1 MLYFFIFKL
10 KMKTISIIIYTM
22 LNFIVCMSSDFD
34 TPMSGFYT
42 DGLDRILDKIEIV
55 VPEKISKDGSFVSY
69 YLPHYYNLESENRPR
84 RTSGQERGS
93 SKDAIHFFIPIDG
106 EKHHLELWPN
116 MNFIAPGLIVE
127 RRDARDVENINKAK
141 ISQISR
147 RQCHYS
153 GQIVGKPNATAA
165 LSTCY
170 GLAGYIRVPT
180 GDEYM
185 IEPVKDSKPTHDRE
199 HPHIIYKR
207 SGMRDKHGG
216 TNCLTRVL
224 LRVLERANII
234 PIPKVGD
241 SSDIKS
247 YRPIAIFFTTRKVFE
262 SLVADKTQ
270 ASSYNQALNQK
281 THDIQQQMKVIL
293 DHSIESDQR
302 LLEFTDQVFV
312 ARLAVNVP
320 SSPHQS
326 RDQYCQ
332 TSDNYQHPCERCSIF
347 KEEVQNMLTTIKT
360 LEEEIKV
367 LKTEKLSLI
376 EKTNCTST
384 QHTNSIPLSN
394 NKYEILSHLQ
404 DKPDDFTIV
413 TKKKKKQKPNKKKKN
428 NHFLKTHKTKIENG
442 CEKIKKLPFRTVSIV
457 GDSHARHL
465 AGMMRAMV
473 DGDTDVSATCKPG
486 AGLLNTTPD
495 PAPPPGN
502 CFVLV
507 SGNNDVAAGRQNIIF
522 DNLEEVIKNCRMT
535 SKVLIT
541 PLFPR
546 YDLPPDSPIR
556 KNIRLANAYISELCV
571 RREGVEM
578 VDISRIGPQFFTAHG
593 QHLRASGKR
602 LLAGLMAEHLASMT
616 SKPHCPRPTAPSN
629 TGGAPDPSRRGTPGL
644 PPCDPRRASPG
655 TSAAMVTSSAG
666 ASALAV
672 VGRESTDG
680 RLLQRV
686 TYAEAVGGSHGG
698 EASPDGTCF

>member
-1 MLYFFIFKL
+1 MFVSKVGLVGLVYSEMTNVPRPVYFDWTGWYRAGFPFFQGDMTDVNAKNPPPLILIGGNHRPINNVCHLNLRTRGINPIPEAKSVPLHIFQNF
-10 KMKTISIIIYTM
+10 MTEPTMTSRRISKALLPT
-22 LNFIVCMSSDFD
+22 L
-34 TPMSGFYT
+34 P
-42 DGLDRILDKIEIV
+42 ILDV
-55 VPEKISKDGSFVSY
+55 LS
-69 YLPHYYNLESENRPR
+69 L
-84 RTSGQERGS
+84 RTCLGRSCGAS
-93 SKDAIHFFIPIDG
+93 IK
-106 EKHHLELWPN
+106 
-116 MNFIAPGLIVE
+116 
-127 RRDARDVENINKAK
+127 
-141 ISQISR
+141 
-147 RQCHYS
+147 
-153 GQIVGKPNATAA
+153 
-165 LSTCY
+165 
-170 GLAGYIRVPT
+170 T
-180 GDEYM
+180 G
-185 IEPVKDSKPTHDRE
+185 VTQTLVTVCNQTHTGE
-199 HPHIIYKR
+199 HPVT
-207 SGMRDKHGG
+207 MR
-216 TNCLTRVL
+216 CRVAAPRTPPAAPAPACSTPSAPTTPTAVPSTDSIPDPPALPAPDPSQL
-224 LRVLERANII
+224 L
-234 PIPKVGD
+234 
-241 SSDIKS
+241 
-247 YRPIAIFFTTRKVFE
+247 
-262 SLVADKTQ
+262 AD
-270 ASSYNQALNQK
+270 NPALNQK
-281 THDIQQQMKVIL
+281 IHDIQQQMKVIL

-312 ARLAVNVP
+312 ARSAVNVP

-376 EKTNCTST
+376 DKTNCTCT

-442 CEKIKKLPFRTVSIV
+442 WEKIKKTPLQDGVHR
-457 GDSHARHL
+457 GRQ
-465 AGMMRAMV
+465 AMV
-473 DGDTDVSATCKPG
+473 DGDTDVSGICKPG

-522 DNLEEVIKNCRMT
+522 GNLVEVIKNCRMT

-546 YDLPPDSPIR
+546 YDLPPDSPIQ

-578 VDISRIGPQFFTAHG
+578 VDISRIGRQFFTAHG

-655 TSAAMVTSSAG
+655 TSATMATSSAG
-666 ASALAV
+666 ASAPAV

-686 TYAEAVGGSHGG
+686 TYAEAVGGYNGG
-698 EASPDGTCF
+698 EASPDGTCFLGAPPAAVGVN

>member
-1 MLYFFIFKL
+1 MF
-10 KMKTISIIIYTM
+10 
-22 LNFIVCMSSDFD
+22 
-34 TPMSGFYT
+34 
-42 DGLDRILDKIEIV
+42 KIE
-55 VPEKISKDGSFVSY
+55 K
-69 YLPHYYNLESENRPR
+69 
-84 RTSGQERGS
+84 T
-93 SKDAIHFFIPIDG
+93 
-106 EKHHLELWPN
+106 WT
-116 MNFIAPGLIVE
+116 
-127 RRDARDVENINKAK
+127 
-141 ISQISR
+141 
-147 RQCHYS
+147 
-153 GQIVGKPNATAA
+153 GKPCIIFNDIK
-165 LSTCY
+165 Y
-170 GLAGYIRVPT
+170 RHHRVLKSGETSWRCLGRSCGASIKTDVTQTVVTVCNQTHT
-180 GDEYM
+180 G
-185 IEPVKDSKPTHDRE
+185 E
-199 HPHIIYKR
+199 HPVTMR
-207 SGMRDKHGG
+207 S
-216 TNCLTRVL
+216 L
-224 LRVLERANII
+224 LSPLPRAVAS
-234 PIPKVGD
+234 PAPRTPPAAPAPACSTPSAPTTPTAVPSTD
-241 SSDIKS
+241 STPDPPALPAPDPSQ
-247 YRPIAIFFTTRKVFE
+247 
-262 SLVADKTQ
+262 LLAD
-270 ASSYNQALNQK
+270 NQALNQK
-281 THDIQQQMKVIL
+281 IHDIQQQMKVIL

-312 ARLAVNVP
+312 ARSAVNVP

-332 TSDNYQHPCERCSIF
+332 TSDNYPCERCSIF

-376 EKTNCTST
+376 EKTNCTYT
-384 QHTNSIPLSN
+384 QHTSSIPLSN

-413 TKKKKKQKPNKKKKN
+413 TKKKKKNKKKQKPNKKKKN

-473 DGDTDVSATCKPG
+473 DGDTDVNGICKPG

-522 DNLEEVIKNCRMT
+522 GNLEEVIKTCRMT

-546 YDLPPDSPIR
+546 YDLPPDSPIQ

-578 VDISRIGPQFFTAHG
+578 VDISRIGRRFFTAHG

-616 SKPHCPRPTAPSN
+616 SRPHCPRPTAPSN
-629 TGGAPDPSRRGTPGL
+629 TGEAPDPSRRGTPGS

-655 TSAAMVTSSAG
+655 TSAAMATSSAG
-666 ASALAV
+666 ASAPAV

-686 TYAEAVGGSHGG
+686 TYAEAVGGSNGG
-698 EASPDGTCF
+698 EASPDGTCFLGAPPAAVGVK